1 MSHFLFV
8 AGALRER
15 SSQASAELQLSHEIW
30 GLRTALIRDNL
41 RTYLT
46 PESYGL
52 VYVLKQGIC
61 AGFRIV
67 SEVLPPEALDGFVRE
82 ELRAET
88 RYGFVRVQVTS
99 QWASTPEGSQ
109 ALLHRILEVPDQAEL
124 TRRLTLGMHRL
135 TQDQY
140 GALVKALG

>member
-15 SSQASAELQLSHEIW
+15 SSQASAELQLSYEVW

-46 PESYGL
+46 AESCGL
-52 VYVLKQGIC
+52 VYALKLGIC
-61 AGFRIV
+61 AGFRIL

-88 RYGFVRVQVTS
+88 SYGFVRVQVTS
-99 QWASTPEGSQ
+99 QWASTPESSQ
-109 ALLHRILEVPDQAEL
+109 ALLHRVLEVPDQAEL
-124 TRRLTLGMHRL
+124 TRRLALGMHRL
-135 TQDQY
+135 THDQY
-140 GALVKALG
+140 GALIKALG